1 MNVNNAFYIFI
12 QNIQMSPLV
21 IITLSICFSAFFSG
35 MEIAFVTSNK
45 LRFELEKQSG
55 GLGSNIIS
63 LFFDN
68 PQQFIATM
76 LVGNNIALVIYGI
89 QTARLLEPIILQF
102 TQIELAVLLIQTIIS
117 TLVILV
123 SAEFLPK
130 TIFRINPNLSLKL
143 FSVLLLLCYVIFY
156 PIASLA
162 SWTSKSILSWFN
174 IRFNKDTVQPVFG
187 RIDINNMLE
196 ESIDSPQGE
205 LMEVNKDVKLF
216 QNALDFSNVRLREC
230 VVPRTE
236 VVAVDIEASL
246 EELKQKFIESGF
258 SKIVIYNDNIDNII
272 GYIHSSEFFKNPTE
286 LRSEI
291 RQMPIVPETMAAN
304 KLMQLFMQQKKSI
317 AVVVDEFGG
326 TSGIV
331 TLEDIME
338 EIFGEIEDE
347 HDTTDLMARKVSENE
362 FVLSGRME
370 IDSVNEKFG
379 LDLPESDE
387 YETIAGL
394 ILNKHEKLPKVN
406 EEVSIDQFQFK
417 ILNTTPTKIEMVRLT
432 IN

>member
-1 MNVNNAFYIFI
+1 
-12 QNIQMSPLV
+12 MSPLV
-21 IITLSICFSAFFSG
+21 IIILSVCFSAFFSG

-45 LRFELEKQSG
+45 LRFELEKQKG
-55 GLGSNIIS
+55 RLGSNIIA

-89 QTARLLEPIILQF
+89 QTARLLEPVIYQF
-102 TQIELAVLLIQTIIS
+102 IQIELIILLIQTIIS

-123 SAEFLPK
+123 TAEFMPK

-143 FSVLLLLCYVIFY
+143 FAGPLLLCYVIFY
-156 PIASLA
+156 PIAALASLA
-162 SWTSKSILSWFN
+162 SKAILALFN
-174 IRFNKDTVQPVFG
+174 VRFSDKNVEAVFG

-196 ESIDSPQGE
+196 ESIESPQGE
-205 LMEVNKDVKLF
+205 TAEVDKDVKLF

-236 VVAVDIEASL
+236 VVAVDIEVSL
-246 EELKQKFIESGF
+246 EDLRQKFIESGF
-258 SKIVIYNDNIDNII
+258 SKIVIYNESIDNIV
-272 GYIHSSEFFKNPTE
+272 GYIHSSEFFKNPQT
-286 LRSEI
+286 LRSEV

-347 HDTTDLMARKVSENE
+347 HDTTDLMAQKVNENE
-362 FVLSGRME
+362 YVMSGRME
-370 IDSVNEKFG
+370 IDAVNEKFSI
-379 LDLPESDE
+379 DLPESDE
-387 YETIAGL
+387 YETVAGL

-406 EEVSIDQFQFK
+406 EEIRIDQFLFK
-417 ILNTTPTKIEMVRLT
+417 ILNISPTKIEMVRL
-432 IN
+432 IVE

>member
-1 MNVNNAFYIFI
+1 
-12 QNIQMSPLV
+12 MSPLL
-21 IITLSICFSAFFSG
+21 IIILSVCFSAFFSG

-45 LRFELEKQSG
+45 LRVELEKQKG
-55 GLGSNIIS
+55 RMGSNVLS

-76 LVGNNIALVIYGI
+76 LVGNNVALVIYGI
-89 QTARLLEPIILQF
+89 QTARLLEPFILQF
-102 TQIELAVLLIQTIIS
+102 IQIELAVILIQTIIS

-123 SAEFLPK
+123 TAEFIPK

-143 FSVLLLLCYVIFY
+143 FSVPLLLCYILFY
-156 PIASLA
+156 PIASFSSWA
-162 SWTSKSILSWFN
+162 SKAILSWFN
-174 IRFNKDTVQPVFG
+174 VNFNENTTQTVFG

-205 LMEVNKDVKLF
+205 IAEVNKDVKLF

-246 EELKQKFIESGF
+246 EELRQKFIESGF
-258 SKIVIYNDNIDNII
+258 SKIVVYNENIDNIV
-272 GYIHSSEFFKNPTE
+272 GYIHSSEFFKNPKT
-286 LRSEI
+286 LRSEV

-338 EIFGEIEDE
+338 EIFGEIVDE
-347 HDTTDLMARKVSENE
+347 HDTIDLLAQKVSDNE
-362 FVLSGRME
+362 FILSGRME
-370 IDSVNEKFG
+370 IDAVNEKFG
-379 LDLPESDE
+379 LGLPESDE
-387 YETIAGL
+387 YETVAGL
-394 ILNKHEKLPKVN
+394 ILNKLEKLPKVN
-406 EEVSIDQFQFK
+406 EEIQIDQYQFK
-417 ILNTTPTKIEMVRLT
+417 ILNISPTKIEMVRLKLS
-432 IN
+432 NF

>member
-1 MNVNNAFYIFI
+1 
-12 QNIQMSPLV
+12 MSPLL
-21 IITLSICFSAFFSG
+21 IIILSVCFSAFFSG

-45 LRFELEKQSG
+45 LRVELEKQKG
-55 GLGSNIIS
+55 RMGSNVLS

-76 LVGNNIALVIYGI
+76 LVGNNVALVIYGI
-89 QTARLLEPIILQF
+89 QTARLLEPFILQF
-102 TQIELAVLLIQTIIS
+102 IQIELAVILIQTIIS

-123 SAEFLPK
+123 TAEFIPK

-143 FSVLLLLCYVIFY
+143 FSVPLLLCYILFY
-156 PIASLA
+156 PIASFSSWA
-162 SWTSKSILSWFN
+162 SKAILSWFN
-174 IRFNKDTVQPVFG
+174 VNFNENTTQTVFG

-205 LMEVNKDVKLF
+205 IAEVNKDVKLF

-246 EELKQKFIESGF
+246 EELRQKFIESGF
-258 SKIVIYNDNIDNII
+258 SKIVVYNENIDNII
-272 GYIHSSEFFKNPTE
+272 GYIHSSEFFKNPKT
-286 LRSEI
+286 LRSEV

-338 EIFGEIEDE
+338 EIFGEIVDE
-347 HDTTDLMARKVSENE
+347 HDTIDLLAQKVSDNE
-362 FVLSGRME
+362 FILSGRME
-370 IDSVNEKFG
+370 IDAVNEKFG
-379 LDLPESDE
+379 LGLPESDE
-387 YETIAGL
+387 YETVAGL
-394 ILNKHEKLPKVN
+394 ILNKLEKLPKVN
-406 EEVSIDQFQFK
+406 EEIQIDQYQFK
-417 ILNTTPTKIEMVRLT
+417 ILNISPTKIEMVRLKLS
-432 IN
+432 NF